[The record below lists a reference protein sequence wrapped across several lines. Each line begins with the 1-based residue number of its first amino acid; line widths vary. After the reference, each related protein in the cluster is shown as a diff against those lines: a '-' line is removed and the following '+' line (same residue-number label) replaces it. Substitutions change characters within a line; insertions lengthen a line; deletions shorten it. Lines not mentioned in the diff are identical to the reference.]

1 MLGDYLKI
9 IQEKENL
16 HGKQNE
22 EVEKDILMRYFRKYK
37 FFDRTEAIRFFIA

>member
-1 MLGDYLKI
+1 MLLDYLKI

-22 EVEKDILMRYFRKYK
+22 EVEKDILRRYFRKYK
-37 FFDRTEAIRFFIA
+37 FSDKREAEGFFIA